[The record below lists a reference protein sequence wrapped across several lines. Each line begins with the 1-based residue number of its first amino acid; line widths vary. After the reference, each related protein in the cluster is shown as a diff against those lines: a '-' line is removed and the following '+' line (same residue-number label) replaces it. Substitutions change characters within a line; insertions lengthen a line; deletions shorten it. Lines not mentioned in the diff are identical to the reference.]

1 MKKLFLLSIFS
12 LGSQLLGEGESEKT
26 ENAQQSNV
34 NEQIAKGVADG
45 LERSAPAIAKAFAQ
59 QTSGQRRV
67 LDINLP
73 SFSEKEIENASQ
85 VLINNIMKGFGKSL
99 KKGGEFDN
107 ITKEFGGAGKRFIN
121 EAVTDLG
128 DGMKNASKIVR
139 KDMATATSELGE
151 GVKDAS
157 KIVRKDMVEATS
169 EVSKGMKE
177 ASDVWGKEVQ
187 EIFKEGSEVDKG
199 FSEFRKTISR
209 NANGAIRS
217 IGGTG
222 ALVFLGTVGG
232 FFILK
237 YGIPLG
243 FEMIKR
249 ALVRPKLII
258 ESSKKSLIQKFTSLF
273 SGAYKPLEMIFSA
286 ALQKQLDELIEVTK
300 AINTAIKAGKANVK
314 YRNLMLYGPPG
325 TGKTMFA
332 KELARRSGLE
342 YAFMSGSSF
351 SKFKDGE
358 GIEAL
363 DELFAWAKRSKGLM
377 IFIDEAENFLS
388 KRENMD
394 PQSKAYQLLNNFL
407 NYTGERSDRFMIVFA
422 TNHQEAL
429 DSAMYRRID
438 DLIEMPLPS
447 KAQRIG
453 ALNLYKNKI
462 LMDVKQNG
470 QEFVNS
476 VNSCFD
482 DAMIESIA
490 QRIKGLSYGD
500 IEGIINTLRT
510 DSIIQDPAIVTVNL
524 IDTVVER
531 AIKKHQVFTGGH
543 LLGTVED

>member
-1 MKKLFLLSIFS
+1 MKKLYIS
-12 LGSQLLGEGESEKT
+12 LFILTAVSQLFGEEKP
-26 ENAQQSNV
+26 EIYNQGKNA
-34 NEQIAKGVADG
+34 ADG
-45 LERSAPAIAKAFAQ
+45 A
-59 QTSGQRRV
+59 
-67 LDINLP
+67 LDALKDRFYGN
-73 SFSEKEIENASQ
+73 NYG
-85 VLINNIMKGFGKSL
+85 NNIEFFMQQLADNMLKGFGNSL
-99 KKGGEFDN
+99 KEGGQLDDFM
-107 ITKEFGGAGKRFIN
+107 KEFGSAGRRGMN
-121 EAVTDLG
+121 STATELG
-128 DGMKNASKIVR
+128 DGM
-139 KDMATATSELGE
+139 
-151 GVKDAS
+151 KDAS
-157 KIVRKDMVEATS
+157 KIVRKDMVASAS
-169 EVSKGMKE
+169 EVSQGMTE
-177 ASDVWGKEVQ
+177 SIGVWGKEVGNS
-187 EIFKEGSEVDKG
+187 FKEGSEFDKG
-199 FSEFRKTISR
+199 TKTFFDTNAR
-209 NANGAIRS
+209 NLNGFVNDIWHKNLIKS
-217 IGGTG
+217 GGI
-222 ALVFLGTVGG
+222 FLGITGSLFVLR
-232 FFILK
+232 F
-237 YGIPLG
+237 GIPFA

-249 ALVRPKLII
+249 KLMRPKLII
-258 ESSKKSLIQKFTSLF
+258 ESSKKNIIQKFTSLF
-273 SGAYKPLEMIFSA
+273 SSAYKPLEMVFSVS
-286 ALQKQLDELIEVTK
+286 LQKQLDEIVKVTK
-300 AINTAIKAGKANVK
+300 AINTAIGQGKVNVK

-462 LMDVKQNG
+462 LMNQKQNG
-470 QEFVNS
+470 KSFVNS
-476 VNSCFD
+476 ANSCLD
-482 DAMIESIA
+482 AAMIESIA
-490 QRIKGLSYGD
+490 ERIKGLSYGD

-510 DSIIQDPAIVTVNL
+510 DSIIQDPAIITTGLV
-524 IDTVVER
+524 DAVVER
-531 AIKKHQVFTGGH
+531 AIKKHHVFTNGQ
-543 LLGTVED
+543 LLGAIED